1 MRYRI
6 NDQVVLLRM
15 PEKGPGGP
23 FTAYLGA
30 FADSLSLQ
38 GYSARHLRREVM
50 LAALFSQWLKQSGV
64 ASCRFRSEH
73 LSRFI
78 RYRYRRRRANR
89 GDPVALNHFIDFLRC
104 KRVIPAAKISTRQLT
119 PAEHCTRAYERYLR
133 EDRALAKATI
143 LNYVPFIEEFLK
155 DRFSDGQAKLSQ
167 LTARDV
173 VRFVQRQA
181 PRLHVKRAKL
191 MTTALRS
198 FCQYARF
205 RGEVTLNLAAA
216 VPIVANWSMT
226 SIPRAI
232 APDQIRQLLT
242 SIDRHTAMGRR
253 DYAIVLLLARLG
265 LRSGE
270 VVSLELDDIDWSAG
284 RLTVRGERG
293 QRSEMPIPTDVGKAI
308 AAYLQHGRP
317 HSASRRVFLRTKAPI
332 CGFRGSCGIGSIVR
346 HRLKRARIEA
356 PTHGAHQFR
365 HGLATEMLRQGAS
378 LAEIG
383 AVLGHRHPDTTRI
396 YSKVDL
402 KALHTLAQS
411 WPGDA
416 R

>member
-167 LTARDV
+167 L
-173 VRFVQRQA
+173 
-181 PRLHVKRAKL
+181 
-191 MTTALRS
+191 TALRS

-378 LAEIG
+378 LGEIG
-383 AVLGHRHPDTTRI
+383 EVLGHRHPQTTTI
-396 YSKVDL
+396 YTKVDIN
-402 KALHTLAQS
+402 ALRALALP
-411 WPGDA
+411 WPGGA